1 MDQQGSYIGVALA
14 ADAPQFAV
22 IAAAE
27 FAWGHAQPST
37 ELATI
42 AKPFGLTNVS
52 FKRTGGEYADAAYLI
67 QFVHDGVLLMPA
79 LELLFALGHALFGQV
94 DL

>member
-27 FAWGHAQPST
+27 FAWGHAQPGT
-37 ELATI
+37 ELAAI
-42 AKPFGLTNVS
+42 VKALWLTHRG
-52 FKRTGGEYADAAYLI
+52 FKRTGGEYADAAHLI
-67 QFVHDGVLLMPA
+67 QFVHDGVLLMPYMDSPHKLKGA
-79 LELLFALGHALFGQV
+79 E
-94 DL
+94 